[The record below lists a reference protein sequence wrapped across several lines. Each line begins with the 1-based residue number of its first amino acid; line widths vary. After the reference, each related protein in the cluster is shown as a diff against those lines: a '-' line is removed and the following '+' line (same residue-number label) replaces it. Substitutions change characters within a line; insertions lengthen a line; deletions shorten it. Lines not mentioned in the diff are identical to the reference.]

1 MTSTIT
7 ARKCGVEVAH
17 VEAGIWSGDWSM
29 LEEINRVVTD
39 SIANHFFTTS
49 EQALMGWLQQCFQF
63 ME

>member
-7 ARKCGVEVAH
+7 ARKCGVE
-17 VEAGIWSGDWSM
+17 AGIWSGDWPM

-49 EQALMGWLQQCFQF
+49 EQAS
-63 ME
+63 